1 MIVSLKGILMESH
14 PTLAVVDVHGVGY
27 EVLMPLSST
36 TQLPAIGQ
44 EVRIQTH
51 LVVREDAQTLYGFL
65 SGDEKELFRILIGS
79 VSGIGPKTALN
90 ILSGMSVERF
100 RLAVS
105 SGDIKTLSQISGI
118 GKKTAERIVV
128 ELKDKVGLSFSGAG
142 PGIAASGSA
151 AALSPQDKS
160 LSDAVAALTT
170 LGFKQAQAETSA
182 RAAQAMLGPEAS
194 AEDLIRASLKK

>member
-44 EVRIQTH
+44 EVKIQTH
-51 LVVREDAQTLYGFL
+51 LVVREDAQTLYGFM
-65 SGDEKELFRILIGS
+65 STAEKELFRILINS
-79 VSGIGPKTALN
+79 VSGIGPKIALN
-90 ILSGMSVERF
+90 ILSGMTVERF

-105 SGDIKTLSQISGI
+105 SGDVKALSQVSGI

-128 ELKDKVGLSFSGAG
+128 ELKDKVGLTFSGTLPSAG
-142 PGIAASGSA
+142 ASGAYS
-151 AALSPQDKS
+151 LSPLDKS
-160 LSDAVAALTT
+160 LADAVSALMT
-170 LGFKQAQAETSA
+170 LGFKQAEALTA
-182 RAAQAMLGPEAS
+182 AKAAQAMLGAEAS
-194 AEDLIRASLKK
+194 VEELIRASLKK

>member
-90 ILSGMSVERF
+90 ILSGMSVEQF

-105 SGDIKTLSQISGI
+105 SGDIKALSQISGI
-118 GKKTAERIVV
+118 GKNKAERILV
-128 ELKDKVGLSFSGAG
+128 
-142 PGIAASGSA
+142 
-151 AALSPQDKS
+151 
-160 LSDAVAALTT
+160 
-170 LGFKQAQAETSA
+170 
-182 RAAQAMLGPEAS
+182 
-194 AEDLIRASLKK
+194 